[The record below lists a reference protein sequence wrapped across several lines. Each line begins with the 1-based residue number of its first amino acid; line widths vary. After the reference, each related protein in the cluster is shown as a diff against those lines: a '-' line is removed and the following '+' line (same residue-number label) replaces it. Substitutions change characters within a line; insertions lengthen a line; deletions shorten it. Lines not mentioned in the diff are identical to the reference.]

1 VNISDLSEAFQERF
15 DQTTAAREKAL
26 AASRRSIRASAN
38 AIRAIHR
45 GELDLAHR
53 LMEESR
59 SAIQAGREAVRE
71 SHPSV
76 YFAGFLQD
84 AQKEY
89 AEARVT
95 EAIVVGADLP
105 GPEDLEV
112 ELPPYLNG
120 MAESIGEGRRAIL
133 DLLRRGEVGEGERIL
148 SAMDD
153 MYYLLVSMD
162 YPDAITGNLRRSTD
176 VARSILERTRG
187 DLSVA
192 LVQRSL
198 QVALEAGLRRLEA
211 SPGTE
216 YPDPGHPRP

>member
-1 VNISDLSEAFQERF
+1 MNLSELSEAFQRRF
-15 DQTTAAREKAL
+15 DDTAAAREKAL
-26 AASRRSIRASAN
+26 TASRRSIRASAN

-45 GELDLAHR
+45 GDLEQAHR
-53 LMEESR
+53 LMEDSR
-59 SAIQAGREAVRE
+59 SAIQAGREAVRDD
-71 SHPSV
+71 HPSV

-89 AEARVT
+89 AEAKLT
-95 EAIVVGADLP
+95 EAIVTGTALP

-133 DLLRRGEVGEGERIL
+133 DLLRQGKVEEGDRLL
-148 SAMDD
+148 SAMDEI
-153 MYYLLVSMD
+153 YYLLVSMD

-192 LVQRSL
+192 LVQRRL
-198 QVALEAGLRRLEA
+198 QEALEAGLRRREA
-211 SPGTE
+211 LPGTE
-216 YPDPGHPRP
+216 QRAPGRPRP

>member
-1 VNISDLSEAFQERF
+1 MAGRER
-15 DQTTAAREKAL
+15 AL
-26 AASRRSIRASAN
+26 AAARRSIRASAN

-45 GELDLAHR
+45 GELDQAHR

-71 SHPSV
+71 PHPDV

-89 AEARVT
+89 AEANLT
-95 EAIVVGADLP
+95 EAIVAGTDLP

-133 DLLRRGEVGEGERIL
+133 DLLRRGEAGESERIL
-148 SAMDD
+148 IAMEE

-176 VARSILERTRG
+176 VARSIMERTRG

-192 LVQRSL
+192 LVQRKV
-198 QVALEAGLRRLEA
+198 QEALEAGLRRLE
-211 SPGTE
+211 P
-216 YPDPGHPRP
+216 

>member
-1 VNISDLSEAFQERF
+1 MNLSELAEEFQRRFEETMAGRERAL
-15 DQTTAAREKAL
+15 TAAR
-26 AASRRSIRASAN
+26 SSIRASAN

-45 GELDLAHR
+45 GELDQAHR

-59 SAIQAGREAVRE
+59 SAIQAGRKAVRDD
-71 SHPSV
+71 HPDV

-89 AEARVT
+89 AEARLT
-95 EAIVVGADLP
+95 EAIVAGTDLP

-120 MAESIGEGRRAIL
+120 MAECIGEGRRAIL
-133 DLLRRGEVGEGERIL
+133 DLLRRGEVGESERIL
-148 SAMDD
+148 TAMED

-176 VARSILERTRG
+176 VARSIMERTRG

-192 LVQRSL
+192 LVQRKL
-198 QVALEAGLRRLEA
+198 QEALQAGLRRLE
-211 SPGTE
+211 P
-216 YPDPGHPRP
+216 

>member
-1 VNISDLSEAFQERF
+1 MAGRER
-15 DQTTAAREKAL
+15 AL
-26 AASRRSIRASAN
+26 AAARRSIRASAN

-45 GELDLAHR
+45 GELDQAHR

-71 SHPSV
+71 PHPDV

-89 AEARVT
+89 AEARLT
-95 EAIVVGADLP
+95 EAIVAGTDLP

-133 DLLRRGEVGEGERIL
+133 DLLRRGEAGESERIL
-148 SAMDD
+148 IAMEE

-176 VARSILERTRG
+176 VARSIMERTRG

-192 LVQRSL
+192 LVQRKV
-198 QVALEAGLRRLEA
+198 QEALEAGLRRLE
-211 SPGTE
+211 P
-216 YPDPGHPRP
+216 